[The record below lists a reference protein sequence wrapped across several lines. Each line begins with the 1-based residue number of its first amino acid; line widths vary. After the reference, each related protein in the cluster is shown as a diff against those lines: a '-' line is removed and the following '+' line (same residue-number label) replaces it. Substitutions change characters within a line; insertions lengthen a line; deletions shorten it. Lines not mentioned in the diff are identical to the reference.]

1 MKINKKLKEKLTIP
15 YDVEDIYHLRLRML
29 VILLERWAALTLTV
43 GGGAAAVNWPLGL
56 TKNPST
62 PYLCSKNSLVGG

>member
-1 MKINKKLKEKLTIP
+1 
-15 YDVEDIYHLRLRML
+15 ML
-29 VILLERWAALTLTV
+29 VILLECWAALTLTV